1 MNNRAELVLKITF
14 VMSVINYSLWSYIE
28 DWIGIKVFYYG
39 NAASYVGYLYV
50 IYEYTRILYKQ
61 NNKFSELITWSE
73 IALASAVSN
82 LADELFFD
90 PTELSINEYVGFLLI
105 IIMAVYNDHKRK
117 RSNRNT

>member
-28 DWIGIKVFYYG
+28 EWIGIKVFYYG

-105 IIMAVYNDHKRK
+105 IIMAVYNDHKLWFD
-117 RSNRNT
+117 